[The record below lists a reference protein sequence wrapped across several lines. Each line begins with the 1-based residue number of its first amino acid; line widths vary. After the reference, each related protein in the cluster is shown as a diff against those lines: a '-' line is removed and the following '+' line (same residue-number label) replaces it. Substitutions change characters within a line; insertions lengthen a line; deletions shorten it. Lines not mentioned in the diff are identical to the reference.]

1 MGVPLEDS
9 FSHAGLV
16 MKKQKRTPLA
26 GLDVPAKRLKLL
38 SEAFPSVLDLSGA
51 NVSQLLALDP
61 HMHISEARELLER
74 AKTVAVVTARQFRER
89 RLSSGVRTAFMPET
103 GVKGLV
109 QGPTYTDMFTP
120 NWAEMCPPNAI
131 EATTSP
137 IAYLTD
143 LYREVDKIEATAKGQ
158 SFPLATRRPDLAG
171 LMLDHTALNQIVPT
185 LTLSNEILETSI
197 SQFLNE
203 HHNGMAVDD
212 ALLQTR
218 YPMGLPYERYQQQ
231 ITYVLGRKKQS
242 PGDAIRCTDIDY
254 PYFKEPGVHSLRSDD
269 ALQQDTGFGPEQQ
282 SLLLEAP
289 YFPFGGQE
297 QSDKQGAGTGAP
309 LRINPRSRLIEDD
322 ETRATD
328 FFERHYGVSDSGELF
343 DTQTFCL
350 RTGITTDELDSLLSV
365 GPYAPTA
372 SPNGGVTV
380 TPIDGATF
388 GSVYINGGTSPAIA
402 IETLTDTATGADG
415 SVVTV
420 TLGHTLV
427 NCTWDR
433 FDRMNR
439 MLRLAKWLKL
449 PFDQVDRLLCAA
461 LEAERGTKPA
471 TWQITPDT
479 LRALGLFQSLRDS
492 HKVTAEDF
500 AALIGGL
507 GVYGLGKEPAQFD
520 RVFNSQALFPAPL
533 ILDGTELSG
542 FPSSEVQRRRV
553 DQLCVALGMT
563 NEAYRFC
570 SAIIQQA
577 QGGAPLRWTN
587 TVASAFYRLTRTPRY
602 LGLSAIEVVALLE
615 LMGNGGTHL
624 VFTLAG
630 VPHIAMYPTSTHAD
644 TVSALHALVNINQW
658 MGEHQWTVALIC
670 RLIQPTSTEM
680 IATGAHYEQLRQMLE
695 HMSQQ
700 LSSSLITDSSFI
712 ELGASNALPVQ
723 PLYTVRRAE
732 QKPIDWFTELQAFI
746 CGGKGTGEYKGLVRS
761 LNGETD
767 ATFETQLST
776 AISTVLTDNG
786 YDLSDTGL
794 LSKLVNMVMRARGL
808 QESLLTE
815 GLGNYLGVP
824 ADMAKQLLVWV
835 GATREVILKEVM
847 RVTSGLGGSSEPNV
861 TINDAVLQ
869 VLDSMGKRAA
879 ITRHLELSAAL
890 VALFT
895 QHPQWFE
902 LSSNEITLSSLYS
915 LSQYAYILRFSD
927 NGEDALLDYFNVI
940 NSAWPSEV
948 LLLGNS
954 GYEAQKST
962 LRLIRN
968 SAAYKLA
975 AFLRWGVRE
984 VLQVAAHAN
993 AEHGVVFT
1001 LRELDLLVRV
1011 RRFGQQVGLDAQ
1023 AMLALGGLGPR
1034 SSLQA
1039 YRYAAELALTS
1050 LNETLLGRPEEEVGQ
1065 SNISQINVSQDQL
1078 VGNDNGASKAVVTL
1092 ILLDLL
1098 EEPLNGVE
1106 ITWSSNL
1113 GVLSVKDSLTDE
1125 EGHASVTLTSGAV
1138 LGIAQIVAEFGL
1150 GEKILAPVITIDCD
1164 ENTLSFKDSSA
1175 IPTTA
1180 LPNNIQLIEFKT
1192 KLMDVYGNAGQGRQ
1206 VEWGTS
1212 LEQSEFERYMSYAD
1226 KQGVVTASLRSPVT
1240 GSANV
1245 VVQYV
1250 GGASENFE
1258 PVTFSDTSEGFF
1270 QFASTPFVNVNATV
1284 ECKAVTDQGRVLG
1297 SSDVKWSASNGK
1309 LINPKS
1315 KTDTA
1320 GRIDAPFRG
1329 ADAGD
1334 AIITITVTDP
1344 QTSESMTRELVRR
1357 IHPLPVVISRE
1368 PASEGIIYISKGRT
1382 VECTIELDTEVPV
1395 EIVWKDYGNK
1405 TLGTSWVTVE
1415 EDKANISMTYNKYGV
1430 HNVDAYFMDKKI
1442 AGFIFSVN

>member
-1 MGVPLEDS
+1 
-9 FSHAGLV
+9 
-16 MKKQKRTPLA
+16 MKKQERKPIV
-26 GLDVPAKRLKLL
+26 GLNVSAERLKLL
-38 SEAFPSVLDLSGA
+38 SDAFPSVLDLSGA
-51 NVSQLLALDP
+51 SVSQLLALDP
-61 HMHISEARELLER
+61 LMHISEAREVLER
-74 AKTVAVVTARQFRER
+74 AKTAAVVTARLFRER
-89 RLSSGVRTAFMPET
+89 RLSTGVRTAYSPGN

-109 QGPTYTDMFTP
+109 QGPTYNDMFTP

-143 LYREVDKIEATAKGQ
+143 LYREVHKIEATAKGR

-203 HHNGMAVDD
+203 HHGGLAVDD
-212 ALLQTR
+212 ALLKTR

-242 PGDAIRCTDIDY
+242 PGDAIRSTDIHY

-269 ALQQDTGFGPEQQ
+269 ALQQDTGLGPEQQ

-289 YFPFGGQE
+289 YFPFGGAE
-297 QSDKQGAGTGAP
+297 QSDKQGAVPSAP
-309 LRINPRSRLIEDD
+309 LRINPRSRLIED
-322 ETRATD
+322 EEIRAVD
-328 FFERHYGVSDSGELF
+328 FFQRHYGVIDSGELF

-365 GPYAPTA
+365 GPYAPTV

-380 TPIDGATF
+380 APIDGATF

-402 IETLTDTATGADG
+402 IETLTDSATGADG

-420 TLGHTLV
+420 TLGHILV
-427 NCTWDR
+427 NCTPDR

-461 LEAERGTKPA
+461 LEAERGTQSA

-492 HKVTAEDF
+492 HKVTADDF

-507 GVYGLGKEPAQFD
+507 GVYGLGKELSQFD
-520 RVFNSQALFPAPL
+520 RVFNSQALFPTPL
-533 ILDGTELSG
+533 ILDNTELSG

-563 NEAYRFC
+563 NETYRFC

-577 QGGAPLRWTN
+577 QGGTPLRWTRA
-587 TVASAFYRLTRTPRY
+587 VVSAFYRLTRIPRY

-615 LMGNGGTHL
+615 LMDNGGSLL
-624 VFTLAG
+624 VATLAG
-630 VPHIAMYPTSTHAD
+630 FPHIATYPVSTNTD
-644 TVSALHALVNINQW
+644 TVSTLHALFDINQW
-658 MGEHQWTVALIC
+658 MNEHQWTVALIC

-680 IATGAHYEQLRQMLE
+680 IVTGAHYEQLRQMLE

-700 LSSSLITDSSFI
+700 LSTSLITDSSFI
-712 ELGASNALPVQ
+712 ELGASNASPVQ
-723 PLYTVRRAE
+723 LLDAGRRAE

-746 CGGKGTGEYKGLVRS
+746 YGSADTRDFKGLVRS

-767 ATFETQLST
+767 TTFEAQLST
-776 AISTVLTDNG
+776 AICTVLTENG

-808 QESLLTE
+808 QETLLME
-815 GLGNYLGVP
+815 GLGNYLAVP

-835 GATREVILKEVM
+835 GTSREVILKEVM
-847 RVTSGLGGSSEPNV
+847 RVTSGPSGASEPGV

-869 VLDSMGKRAA
+869 VLDSMAKRAA
-879 ITRHLELSAAL
+879 ITLHLELSAAL
-890 VALFT
+890 VTLFT
-895 QHPQWFE
+895 QHPQWFA
-902 LSSNEITLSSLYS
+902 LYSNEITLSSLYS
-915 LSQYAYILRFSD
+915 LSQYAYILRFSQ
-927 NGEDALLDYFNVI
+927 NGEDVLLDYFNVI
-940 NSAWPSEV
+940 NNAWPSEV
-948 LLLGNS
+948 LLPGDP

-993 AEHGVVFT
+993 SEHGVVFT
-1001 LRELDLLVRV
+1001 LRELDLLVRA
-1011 RRFGQQVGLDAQ
+1011 RLFGQQVGLDAQ
-1023 AMLALGGLGPR
+1023 AMLALGNLGPR
-1034 SSLQA
+1034 SSLQT

-1050 LNETLLGRPEEEVGQ
+1050 LNETILGRPEEEVGQ
-1065 SNISQINVSQDQL
+1065 SNISQISVSQDQL
-1078 VGNDNGASKAVVTL
+1078 VGNDNGASTAVVTL
-1092 ILLDLL
+1092 ILLDML
-1098 EEPLNGVE
+1098 EEPLNGVK
-1106 ITWSSNL
+1106 IIWSSNL
-1113 GVLSVKDSLTDE
+1113 GVLSTNESVTDE
-1125 EGHASVTLTSGAV
+1125 QGLASVTLSSGAV
-1138 LGIAQIVAEFGL
+1138 LGIAQVVAEFGL
-1150 GEKILAPVITIDCD
+1150 GEKILAPVINIDCD
-1164 ENTLSFKDSSA
+1164 ESTLSFKDSSA
-1175 IPTTA
+1175 VPTTA

-1192 KLMDVYGNAGQGRQ
+1192 KLMDIYGNAGQGRKI
-1206 VEWGTS
+1206 EWGTS
-1212 LEQSEFERYMSYAD
+1212 LEQSEFERYMSYTD

-1245 VVQYV
+1245 VAQYV
-1250 GGASENFE
+1250 GGASEKFE
-1258 PVTFSDTSEGFF
+1258 PVIFSDTSEGFF
-1270 QFASTPFVNVNATV
+1270 RFASTPIVNINATV
-1284 ECKAVTDQGRVLG
+1284 ECKAVTDQGRVLA

-1309 LINPKS
+1309 FINPQGR
-1315 KTDTA
+1315 TDDT
-1320 GRIDAPFRG
+1320 GRVNAPFRG

-1344 QTSESMTRELVRR
+1344 QTLETMTRELVQR

-1368 PASEGIIYISKGRT
+1368 PASTETIYIIKDTPVVCS
-1382 VECTIELDTEVPV
+1382 IELDTEVPGEV
-1395 EIVWKDYGNK
+1395 VWKDANNEI
-1405 TLGTSWVTVE
+1405 LGAGWVTVE
-1415 EDKANISMTYNKYGV
+1415 ESKVCISMTYNNYGEYRV
-1430 HNVDAYFMDKKI
+1430 EAYFLGKKLTVFDI
-1442 AGFIFSVN
+1442 SVN

>member
-1 MGVPLEDS
+1 
-9 FSHAGLV
+9 
-16 MKKQKRTPLA
+16 MKKQKRTPLV
-26 GLDVPAKRLKLL
+26 GLDVSAKRLKLL

-51 NVSQLLALDP
+51 SVSQLLALDP
-61 HMHISEARELLER
+61 QMHITEAREVLER
-74 AKTVAVVTARQFRER
+74 AKTVAVVTARLFRER
-89 RLSSGVRTAFMPET
+89 RLSTGVRTAYSPGT

-137 IAYLTD
+137 IAYLAD
-143 LYREVDKIEATAKGQ
+143 LYREVETIEGTAKGQ

-185 LTLSNEILETSI
+185 LTLTNEILETSI
-197 SQFLNE
+197 TQFIDD
-203 HHNGMAVDD
+203 HHNGLAVDD
-212 ALLQTR
+212 ALLHTR

-242 PGDAIRCTDIDY
+242 PGDAIRCADIAY
-254 PYFKEPGVHSLRSDD
+254 PYFKEPGVHSLRSDE
-269 ALQQDTGFGPEQQ
+269 ALQQDTGLGPEQQ

-297 QSDKQGAGTGAP
+297 QSDKQDVAASTP
-309 LRINPRSRLIEDD
+309 LRINPRSRLIEGEDI
-322 ETRATD
+322 RASD
-328 FFERHYGVSDSGELF
+328 FFERHFGVIDNSLLLNTE
-343 DTQTFCL
+343 TFCL
-350 RTGITTDELDSLLSV
+350 RTGITTDDLDSLLSV
-365 GPYAPTA
+365 GPYALTV

-380 TPIDGATF
+380 VPIDGATF

-402 IETLTDTATGADG
+402 IETLTDSATGADG

-427 NCTWDR
+427 NCTLDR

-471 TWQITPDT
+471 TWQITSNT

-500 AALIGGL
+500 ATLIGDLALFGR
-507 GVYGLGKEPAQFD
+507 GKELSQFD
-520 RVFNSQALFPAPL
+520 RVFNSQALFPEPL

-563 NEAYRFC
+563 NETYRFC

-577 QGGAPLRWTN
+577 QSGTPLRWTRA
-587 TVASAFYRLTRTPRY
+587 VVSAFYRLTRIPRY

-615 LMGNGGTHL
+615 LMDNGGSLL
-624 VFTLAG
+624 VATLAG
-630 VPHIAMYPTSTHAD
+630 LPHIATYPASTNAD
-644 TVSALHALVNINQW
+644 TVSALHALVDMNQW
-658 MGEHQWTVALIC
+658 MAEHQWTVALVC

-680 IATGAHYEQLRQMLE
+680 IATGAHYQQLRQMLE

-700 LSSSLITDSSFI
+700 LSTSLISDSSFI
-712 ELGASNALPVQ
+712 ELGASNPSLVQ
-723 PLYTVRRAE
+723 SLDAESRVE
-732 QKPIDWFTELQAFI
+732 QKPIDWFFELQTFI
-746 CGGKGTGEYKGLVRS
+746 YGGKGSEDFKGLVRS

-767 ATFETQLST
+767 AAFEAQLST
-776 AISTVLTDNG
+776 VIRTVLSEND

-794 LSKLVNMVMRARGL
+794 LSKLVNMIMRARGL
-808 QESLLTE
+808 QESLLME
-815 GLGNYLGVP
+815 GLGNYLTVS
-824 ADMAKQLLVWV
+824 ADLAKQLLVWV
-835 GATREVILKEVM
+835 GASREFILKEVM
-847 RVTSGLGGSSEPNV
+847 RVTSGLGGTNEPDV
-861 TINDAVLQ
+861 TINDVVLQ
-869 VLDSMGKRAA
+869 MLDSMGKRAA
-879 ITRHLELSAAL
+879 ITLHLELSAAL

-895 QHPQWFE
+895 QHPQWFS

-915 LSQYAYILRFSD
+915 LSQYAYILRFSES
-927 NGEDALLDYFNVI
+927 GEDALLDYFFVI
-940 NSAWPSEV
+940 NNAWPSE
-948 LLLGNS
+948 LLLPGDP

-962 LRLIRN
+962 RRLIRN

-984 VLQVAAHAN
+984 VLQIAAHAN
-993 AEHGVVFT
+993 SEHGIVFT

-1023 AMLALGGLGPR
+1023 AMLALGNLAQR

-1065 SNISQINVSQDQL
+1065 SNISQISVSQDQL
-1078 VGNDNGASKAVVTL
+1078 VGNDNGVSSAVVTL
-1092 ILLDLL
+1092 VLLDML
-1098 EEPLNGVE
+1098 EEPLSDVQV
-1106 ITWSSNL
+1106 TWRSNL
-1113 GVLSVKDSLTDE
+1113 GVLSTNVSVTDE
-1125 EGHASVTLTSGAV
+1125 QGHTTVTLTSGTV
-1138 LGIAQIVAEFGL
+1138 LGIAQVVAEFGL
-1150 GEKILAPVITIDCD
+1150 GEKILAPMIKIDCD
-1164 ENTLSFKDSSA
+1164 ESTLSFKDSSA
-1175 IPTTA
+1175 VPTTA
-1180 LPNNIQLIEFKT
+1180 LPNNVQLIEFKT
-1192 KLMDVYGNAGQGRQ
+1192 KLLDVYGNVGQGRK

-1212 LEQSEFERYMSYAD
+1212 LAQSEFGQYMSYTD
-1226 KQGVVTASLRSPVT
+1226 KLGVVTASLRSPVT
-1240 GSANV
+1240 GSAHV
-1245 VVQYV
+1245 VAQYV
-1250 GGASENFE
+1250 GGASANFE
-1258 PVTFSDTSEGFF
+1258 PVTFNDTSEGFF
-1270 QFASTPFVNVNATV
+1270 RFASTPFVGVNATV

-1297 SSDVKWSASNGK
+1297 SSDVEWSASNGQ
-1309 LINPKS
+1309 LIYPKN

-1320 GRIDAPFRG
+1320 GRIDVPFRG
-1329 ADAGD
+1329 SGAGD
-1334 AIITITVTDP
+1334 AIITIKVTDP
-1344 QTSESMTRELVRR
+1344 QSSESMSRELVQR
-1357 IHPLPVVISRE
+1357 IYPLPVVISRE
-1368 PASEGIIYISKGRT
+1368 PASTETIYIGKGST
-1382 VECTIELDTEVPV
+1382 VVCSVELETEVPV
-1395 EIVWKDYGNK
+1395 EIVWKDYGGNII
-1405 TLGTSWVTVE
+1405 GTSWVEVE
-1415 EDKANISMTYNKYGV
+1415 EGKASISITYANYGLY
-1430 HNVDAYFMDKKI
+1430 NVIGYFMTKVL
-1442 AGFIFSVN
+1442 ARFIFSVN